1 MLIDTLISALIAN
14 DDGSHRCF
22 LKSRREC
29 FYPVVL
35 MANKNNFGDV
45 TLNRN
50 SRAVTPENLSYSL
63 CNQQNGVFYGELQST
78 ASPQIKHQ

>member
-1 MLIDTLISALIAN
+1 MLIDALISVLIAN

-63 CNQQNGVFYGELQST
+63 RNQQNGVFYGELQST

>member
-63 CNQQNGVFYGELQST
+63 RNQQNGVFYGELQST
-78 ASPQIKHQ
+78 TSPQIKHQ

>member
-14 DDGSHRCF
+14 DNGSHRCF

-63 CNQQNGVFYGELQST
+63 RNQQNGVFYGELQSIT
-78 ASPQIKHQ
+78 SPQIKHQ

>member
-22 LKSRREC
+22 LKSQREC

-35 MANKNNFGDV
+35 MANKNNSGNV

-50 SRAVTPENLSYSL
+50 PEAVTPESLSYSL
-63 CNQQNGVFYGELQST
+63 RKQQSRVFSKVLQAT
-78 ASPQIKHQ
+78 AEPQIKHQ

>member
-35 MANKNNFGDV
+35 MANKNNSGGV

-50 SRAVTPENLSYSL
+50 SIPVTPENLSYSL
-63 CNQQNGVFYGELQST
+63 RNQQNRVFSGELQ
-78 ASPQIKHQ
+78 AKVSPQIKHQ

>member
-1 MLIDTLISALIAN
+1 MSALIAN
-14 DDGSHRCF
+14 DDGSDRCF

-35 MANKNNFGDV
+35 MANKNNSADV

-50 SRAVTPENLSYSL
+50 SEAVTPESLSYSL
-63 CNQQNGVFYGELQST
+63 RNRQNGVFPGELQIKVT
-78 ASPQIKHQ
+78 PQIKHQ

>member
-22 LKSRREC
+22 LKSQREC

-63 CNQQNGVFYGELQST
+63 RNQQNGVFYGELQST
-78 ASPQIKHQ
+78 TSPQIKHQ

>member
-22 LKSRREC
+22 LKSQREC

-35 MANKNNFGDV
+35 MANKNNSGNV

-50 SRAVTPENLSYSL
+50 SDAVTPESLSYSL
-63 CNQQNGVFYGELQST
+63 RKQQSRVFSKVLQAT
-78 ASPQIKHQ
+78 VEPQIKHQ